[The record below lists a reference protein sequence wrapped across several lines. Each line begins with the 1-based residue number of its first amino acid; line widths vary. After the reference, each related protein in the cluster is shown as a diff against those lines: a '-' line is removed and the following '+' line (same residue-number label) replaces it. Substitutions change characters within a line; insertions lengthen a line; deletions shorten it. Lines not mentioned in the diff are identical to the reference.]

1 MYTYDMRVGFSY
13 VDSDRVM
20 KMEALPAL
28 FQDVTCFQG
37 EDLEVGFDYLEPIG
51 CAWIL
56 NAWQIDVKRMPRFN
70 EKITVGTFP
79 TDFKGFIGTRNF
91 IVKDEA
97 GEILVMA
104 NSIWT
109 FMDMKKMRPS
119 KVAEKFIQVY
129 TLEEQLPMEYLPRKI
144 SIPENDGYVV
154 TQKEALKVREYHLDS
169 NKHVNNGQ
177 YIQIACG
184 FLSEGIKYDRLR
196 VEYRKQAMLG
206 NVMIPVVYEK
216 DGCCIV
222 ALCDE
227 EKNPYAVIEA
237 SVIVTVNG

>member
-1 MYTYDMRVGFSY
+1 MYTYDMRVGFSH

-20 KMEALPAL
+20 KMETLPEL

-37 EDLEVGFDYLEPIG
+37 EDLEVGFDYLEPKG

-56 NAWQIDVKRMPRFN
+56 NAWQIDVKRMPWFN

-79 TDFKGFIGTRNF
+79 TAFRGFIGTRNF
-91 IVKDEA
+91 VIKDAA

-109 FMDMKKMRPS
+109 FMDMQKMRPS

-129 TLEEQLPMEYLPRKI
+129 TLEEELPMEYLPRKI
-144 SIPENDGYVV
+144 SIPESDTYLV
-154 TQKEALKVREYHLDS
+154 TQKETLKVREYHLDS

-177 YIQIACG
+177 YIRIAMG
-184 FLSEGIKYDRLR
+184 FLPKGMKYDRLR
-196 VEYRKQAMLG
+196 VEYRRQAMLG
-206 NVMIPVVYEK
+206 DVLIPIVYKKE
-216 DGCCIV
+216 DTCIV

-237 SVIVTVNG
+237 SVIETVNG